1 VRLCGEEALT
11 AKAHRTQ
18 RKNAGMSEAEKQS
31 LLFLT
36 AVVAGVINSLAGGG
50 TLLTF
55 PALAHVGMMDDL
67 IANTTNTV
75 ALVPGS
81 MAGTWGYRREF
92 SVSLRWVAL
101 LAGPSLA
108 GGVIGALLLTGLDP
122 KYFDKAVPWLIL
134 TATLLFLSQPFFNR
148 FAVRHAKQPAASRA
162 TVTAMV
168 VFQFFVAI
176 YGGYFGAGMGILMLS
191 SLGLMGLGDIHQ
203 MNAVK
208 SFLAVCINGGSV
220 VVFAIDGRVAWRFV
234 PTMAIAAIVGGYL
247 GAHYGR
253 KLNRSLVRWIVVAIG
268 FGLSLYYFVTKYA

>member
-1 VRLCGEEALT
+1 
-11 AKAHRTQ
+11 
-18 RKNAGMSEAEKQS
+18 MSEFEKQG

-55 PALAHVGMMDDL
+55 PALAHFGIVKDL

-81 MAGTWGYRREF
+81 IAGTWGYRREF
-92 SVSLRWVAL
+92 RQSLRWVAFL
-101 LAGPSLA
+101 VGPSLV
-108 GGVIGALLLTGLDP
+108 GGVVGAMLLTRLDEQ
-122 KYFDKAVPWLIL
+122 YFDKAVPWLIL
-134 TATLLFLSQPFFNR
+134 TATVLFLSQPVFNR
-148 FAVRHAKQPAASRA
+148 FAARHADQPATSRV
-162 TVTAMV
+162 TVAAMV

-208 SFLAVCINGGSV
+208 SFLAACINGISV
-220 VVFAIDGRVAWRFV
+220 LVFVIDGRVAWRFV
-234 PTMAIAAIVGGYL
+234 PMMAIAAIIGGYL

-253 KLNRSLVRWIVVAIG
+253 RLNRDVVRWIVVGIG
-268 FGLSLYYFVTKYA
+268 FGLTVYYFATKYG